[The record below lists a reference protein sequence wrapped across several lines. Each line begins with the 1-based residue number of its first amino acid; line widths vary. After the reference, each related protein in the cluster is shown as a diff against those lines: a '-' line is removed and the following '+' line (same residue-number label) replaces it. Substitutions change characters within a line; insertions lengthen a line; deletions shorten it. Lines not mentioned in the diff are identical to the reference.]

1 MNQAAKS
8 LKDVVEEV
16 ISSFPPADSR
26 GRSIATQL
34 RNYSEILAVQSRP
47 ADEHRDESPVRVLD
61 MTLPVPQ
68 LRPPRKALPQVR
80 PVDTSGRLP
89 LLPVNRQAARETAGF
104 TIQEVAVAA
113 DTTVATAKIY
123 EQNRAAIR
131 RNDKRKALD
140 DVYRLFLE
148 VAP

>member
-1 MNQAAKS
+1 MSAAKS
-8 LKDVVEEV
+8 LKDAVEEV

-34 RNYSEILAVQSRP
+34 RNYSEILAVQSRHP
-47 ADEHRDESPVRVLD
+47 DEAPDSGPVRVLD

-68 LRPPRKALPQVR
+68 LRPPRKVLSSVR

-89 LLPVNRQAARETAGF
+89 LLPVDREAAREKAGF
-104 TIQEVAVAA
+104 TIQEVALAA
-113 DTTVATAKIY
+113 GTTVATARVY
-123 EQNRAAIR
+123 EQNRARIR

-140 DVYRLFLE
+140 DVYRMFLE
-148 VAP
+148 AAQ